1 MRSTRLAP
9 AAAVITA
16 LALSAT
22 ACSTKSGADANG
34 AGSDGVKTG
43 PGVTEKT
50 ITLGAL
56 TDLTGPY
63 ASLGKSIVNAQQ
75 LYTDQLNASGGI
87 CGRTV
92 KITVKDHGYD
102 VQKAV
107 SAFTETEP
115 KVAAVSQMV
124 GSPVVS
130 SLSQELESKH
140 LLTFPMAWA
149 STLLGREYVQVV
161 GSTYDI
167 DMINGVD
174 HVVRTAKLKAGD
186 KIGHVYF
193 EGEYGEN
200 ALAGATYAAKKA
212 KLTVVG
218 QKIKPTDQDLTAQ
231 VTALKQARVKA
242 ILISAGPRQTA
253 ALVGT
258 AAAAGFAVPVLTS
271 SPGFAPQLLA
281 TPVGPALEKML
292 QVVSPAPAF
301 SADNPAMQKLAKDY
315 KAKYPKDPLDP
326 GVVSGWNAIS
336 VLGED
341 LKAACKA
348 KDLTREGIAAAHRK
362 QSKLTVLGVP
372 LNFSDRTK
380 PATYQS
386 FIHKPAK
393 TATGGLANVEPAHEV
408 PATRTYTLPKG

>member
-1 MRSTRLAP
+1 MRHPRLVP
-9 AAAVITA
+9 AAAA
-16 LALSAT
+16 LAVLALGAS
-22 ACSTKSGADANG
+22 ACSTKGDTGTNS
-34 AGSDGVKTG
+34 AGSDGLKTG
-43 PGVTEKT
+43 PGVTDTT

-75 LYTDQLNASGGI
+75 LYADQLNASGGV
-87 CGRTV
+87 CGRQV
-92 KITVKDHGYD
+92 RITVKDHGYD

-115 KVAAVSQMV
+115 NVVALSQV
-124 GSPVVS
+124 IGSPVVA
-130 SLSQELESKH
+130 SLRQDIEAKH
-140 LLTFPMAWA
+140 LLTIPLGWA
-149 STLLGREYVQVV
+149 SSLLGNQYIQVV

-174 HVVRTAKLKAGD
+174 FIVRTAKLQPGD

-200 ALAGATYAAKKA
+200 ALAGATYAAQQH
-212 KLTVVG
+212 KLTIVG

-231 VTALKQARVKA
+231 VTALKQAGVKA
-242 ILISAGPRQTA
+242 ILLSAGPKQTA

-258 AAAAGFAVPVLTS
+258 AAALGFAVPVLS
-271 SPGFAPQLLA
+271 NAPGFAPQLLA
-281 TPVGPALEKML
+281 TPVGPALEKQL
-292 QVVSPAPAF
+292 YLVSPGPAF
-301 SADNPAMQKLAKDY
+301 GSDEPGVKKLATDY
-315 KAKYPKDPLDP
+315 KAKYPNDLLDT
-326 GVVSGWNAIS
+326 GVISGWDTIS

-362 QSKLTVLGVP
+362 QSSLTILGVSFD
-372 LNFSDRTK
+372 FSDRAK
-380 PATYQS
+380 PSTYKS
-386 FIHKPAK
+386 FIQKPSKQAP
-393 TATGGLANVEPAHEV
+393 GGLVTVEPAHEV
-408 PATRTYTLPKG
+408 PAARAYALPKS

>member
-1 MRSTRLAP
+1 MRHTRLVP
-9 AAAVITA
+9 AAAV
-16 LALSAT
+16 LAVLTLSVT
-22 ACSTKSGADANG
+22 ACSTKSGTGSNA
-34 AGSDGVKTG
+34 AGSDGLKTG
-43 PGVTEKT
+43 PGVTDTT

-75 LYTDQLNASGGI
+75 LYADQLNASGGV
-87 CGRTV
+87 CGRKV
-92 KITVKDHGYD
+92 RITVKDHGYD

-115 KVAAVSQMV
+115 NVAALSQV
-124 GSPVVS
+124 IGSPVVS
-130 SLSQELESKH
+130 SLQQEIEAKH

-149 STLLGREYVQVV
+149 SSLLGHEHVQVV

-174 HVVRTAKLKAGD
+174 FVVRTAKLKPGA

-200 ALAGATYAAKKA
+200 ALAGAKYAAKQHR
-212 KLTVVG
+212 LSIVE

-231 VTALKQARVKA
+231 VTALKQAGVKA
-242 ILISAGPRQTA
+242 ILLSAGPKQTA

-258 AAAAGFAVPVLTS
+258 AAAQGFAVPVLS
-271 SPGFAPQLLA
+271 NAPGFAPQLLA
-281 TPVGPALEKML
+281 TPVGPALEKQL
-292 QVVSPAPAF
+292 HVVSAAPSFSSDTPAT
-301 SADNPAMQKLAKDY
+301 QQLAKDY
-315 KAKYPKDPLDP
+315 KAKYPKDPLDS
-326 GVVSGWNAIS
+326 GVISGWNAIN

-348 KDLTREGIAAAHRK
+348 KDLTREGITAAHRK
-362 QSKLTVLGVP
+362 QSKLTILGVS
-372 LNFSDRTK
+372 LDFSDRAK

-386 FIHKPAK
+386 FIQKPAK
-393 TATGGLANVEPAHEV
+393 QAAGGLLTVEPAHEV
-408 PATRTYTLPKG
+408 PAARTYPLPKS

>member
-1 MRSTRLAP
+1 MRHTRLAT
-9 AAAVITA
+9 AAAVVAA

-22 ACSTKSGADANG
+22 ACSTKSGTDANS
-34 AGSDGVKTG
+34 AGGDGVKTG

-75 LYTDQLNASGGI
+75 LYVDQLNASGGI

-115 KVAAVSQMV
+115 NVAAVSQMV

-130 SLSQELESKH
+130 SLQQELESKH

-174 HVVRTAKLKAGD
+174 FVARTAKLKAGD

-200 ALAGATYAAKKA
+200 ALAGATYAAKNR
-212 KLTVVG
+212 KLTIVG

-231 VTALKQARVKA
+231 VTALKQAGVKA

-292 QVVSPAPAF
+292 QVVSPGPAF
-301 SADNPAMQKLAKDY
+301 GADNPAMKKLADDY
-315 KAKYPKDPLDP
+315 RAKYPKDLLDT

-341 LKAACKA
+341 LKAACRA

-362 QSKLTVLGVP
+362 QSKLTVLGVS
-372 LNFSDRTK
+372 LNFSDRAK

-393 TATGGLANVEPAHEV
+393 AAPGGLANVEPAHEV
-408 PATRTYTLPKG
+408 PEAKTYPLPKG

>member
-9 AAAVITA
+9 AAAVIAA

-22 ACSTKSGADANG
+22 ACSTKSGTDASN
-34 AGSDGVKTG
+34 AGSDGIKTG

-56 TDLTGPY
+56 TDLSGPY

-75 LYTDQLNASGGI
+75 LYVDQLNASGGI

-115 KVAAVSQMV
+115 NVAAVSQMV

-149 STLLGREYVQVV
+149 STLLGGEYIQVV

-174 HVVRTAKLKAGD
+174 HIVRTAKLKAND

-212 KLTVVG
+212 KLKVVG

-231 VTALKQARVKA
+231 VTALKQAGVKA

-258 AAAAGFAVPVLTS
+258 AAAAGFTVPVLTS
-271 SPGFAPQLLA
+271 SPGFAPQLMA

-292 QVVSPAPAF
+292 QVVSPAAAF
-301 SADNPAMQKLAKDY
+301 TDNPAMRKLAKDY
-315 KAKYPKDPLDP
+315 KAKYPKDLLDP

-341 LKAACKA
+341 LKAACMA

-380 PATYQS
+380 PPTYRS

-393 TATGGLANVEPAHEV
+393 KAPGGLTNVEPAHEV
-408 PATRTYTLPKG
+408 PAARTYTLPKV

>member
-1 MRSTRLAP
+1 MRHPRLAP
-9 AAAVITA
+9 AAAV
-16 LALSAT
+16 LAVLTLSAT
-22 ACSTKSGADANG
+22 ACSTKSGTGTDT

-75 LYTDQLNASGGI
+75 LYADQLNASGGV

-92 KITVKDHGYD
+92 RITVKDHGYD

-107 SAFTETEP
+107 TAFTETEP
-115 KVAAVSQMV
+115 NVAALSQVV

-130 SLSQELESKH
+130 SLQQEIEAKH
-140 LLTFPMAWA
+140 LLTLPMGWA
-149 STLLGREYVQVV
+149 SSLLGHQYVQVV

-174 HVVRTAKLKAGD
+174 FLVRKAKLKPGD

-200 ALAGATYAAKKA
+200 ALAGAKYAAKQHR
-212 KLTVVG
+212 LSIVE

-231 VTALKQARVKA
+231 VTALKQAGVKA
-242 ILISAGPRQTA
+242 ILISAGPKQSA

-258 AAAAGFAVPVLTS
+258 AAAKGFAVPVLS
-271 SPGFAPQLLA
+271 NAPGFAPQLLA
-281 TPVGPALEKML
+281 TPVGPALEKQL
-292 QVVSPAPAF
+292 YLVSAAPAF
-301 SADNPAMQKLAKDY
+301 SSDTPAIQKLAKDY
-315 KAKYPKDPLDP
+315 KAKYPNDPLDT
-326 GVVSGWNAIS
+326 GVISGWNTIN

-362 QSKLTVLGVP
+362 QSKLTVFGVSFD
-372 LNFSDRTK
+372 FSDRAK
-380 PATYQS
+380 PSTYQS
-386 FIHKPAK
+386 FIQKPAK
-393 TATGGLANVEPAHEV
+393 QAAGGLVTVEPAHEV
-408 PATRTYTLPKG
+408 PAARTYPLPKS

>member
-1 MRSTRLAP
+1 MTHPRLAP
-9 AAAVITA
+9 AAAVLA
-16 LALSAT
+16 VLALGAT
-22 ACSTKSGADANG
+22 ACSAKSGTGADK

-43 PGVTEKT
+43 PGVTDTT

-75 LYTDQLNASGGI
+75 LYADQLNASGGV

-92 KITVKDHGYD
+92 RITVKDHGYD

-107 SAFTETEP
+107 SAFAETEP
-115 KVAAVSQMV
+115 NVAAMAQVV
-124 GSPVVS
+124 GSPVVA
-130 SLSQELESKH
+130 SLQQEIGAKH
-140 LLTFPMAWA
+140 LLTLPMAWA
-149 STLLGREYVQVV
+149 SSLLGHEYIQVV

-174 HVVRTAKLKAGD
+174 FVVRKAELKPGD

-200 ALAGATYAAKKA
+200 ALAGAAYAAKQH
-212 KLTVVG
+212 KLTIVE

-231 VTALKQARVKA
+231 VAALKQAKVKA
-242 ILISAGPRQTA
+242 ILISAGPRQSA

-258 AAAAGFAVPVLTS
+258 AAAQGFGVPVLGNA
-271 SPGFAPQLLA
+271 PGFAPQLLA
-281 TPVGPALEKML
+281 TPVGPALEKQFHL
-292 QVVSPAPAF
+292 VSPAPAF
-301 SADNPAMQKLAKDY
+301 SSGDADVQKLAEDY
-315 KAKYPKDPLDP
+315 RAKYPGAALDS
-326 GVVSGWNAIS
+326 GVMSGWNAIS

-348 KDLTREGIAAAHRK
+348 KDLTREGIAAAHRN
-362 QSKLTVLGVP
+362 QSELTVLGVSFD
-372 LNFSDRTK
+372 FSDRAK
-380 PATYQS
+380 PSTYQS
-386 FIHKPAK
+386 FIQKPAK
-393 TATGGLANVEPAHEV
+393 NAEGGLTVVEPAREA
-408 PATRTYTLPKG
+408 PAARTYPLPRG